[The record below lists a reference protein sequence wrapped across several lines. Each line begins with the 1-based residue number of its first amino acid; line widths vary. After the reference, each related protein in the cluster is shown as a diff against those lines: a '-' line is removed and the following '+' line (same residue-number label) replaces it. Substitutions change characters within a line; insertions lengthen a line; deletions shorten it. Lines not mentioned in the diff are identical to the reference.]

1 MFATSYLHEVPTT
14 IKQFITFQR
23 FMKSFP
29 DYVLLS
35 RLLNS
40 YEFAIS
46 VTHDEFKSLKRRS
59 GRVVEGGSLEN
70 CCAAR
75 YRGFKSYLL
84 RH

>member
-1 MFATSYLHEVPTT
+1 MFATGYLHEVPAT
-14 IKQFITFQR
+14 IKQFITFRR

-35 RLLNS
+35 RLSNS
-40 YEFAIS
+40 CEFAMCA
-46 VTHDEFKSLKRRS
+46 TYDEFESLKRRS